1 MTYKQYFQ
9 SSHCRSNKDDLS
21 AVALKLGLEGL
32 KCPKQLRV
40 EHKICSTICGTPV
53 QAIWDHKKLTEL
65 AWGVREGQNL
75 PQNGLNL
82 ALEPTRS
89 PQTSQ

>member
-40 EHKICSTICGTPV
+40 EHKICSTICGTPF
-53 QAIWDHKKLTEL
+53 QIILNQNNLTRLAGGGSKKVKIRPKLRLEL
-65 AWGVREGQNL
+65 
-75 PQNGLNL
+75 
-82 ALEPTRS
+82 
-89 PQTSQ
+89 

>member
-9 SSHCRSNKDDLS
+9 SLHCRSNKDDLS

-53 QAIWDHKKLTEL
+53 QAISDHKNLTEL
-65 AWGVREGQNL
+65 TGGVREGQNL

-82 ALEPTRS
+82 ALERS
-89 PQTSQ
+89 RGPQIGL